1 MLATFIRSI
10 VIYIIVLIVMR
21 LMGKREIGQM
31 QPFELAISIMIAD
44 LAATPMAETGIP
56 ISNGIVP
63 ILGLLVMHLVIST
76 LNIKSTKA
84 REIICGKPSILIY
97 RGKIDEKTLRK
108 ERFTINELEERLR
121 DNNIFNIGDVDYAI
135 LETSGQVTVIPKPN
149 KRNTTP
155 EDINIEPEYEGISYD
170 LVVDGKV
177 MYKNLEKIGKNYKWL
192 ERQSEKFGIKP
203 EEALII
209 TIDGNNTECLSEL
222 KKEIDDKSLENAKEK
237 LGELDKKWD
246 EKHDKLAYY
255 IEHDEL
261 EKVDTAI
268 VQVKSFVENEEI
280 PSAIAELETG
290 KFVLE
295 HIERKYKFNLQNIF

>member
-1 MLATFIRSI
+1 MQESYKIRKSEETTIKNSKRKEDFMLITFLRAIFLYI
-10 VIYIIVLIVMR
+10 VVLIVMR

-149 KRNTTP
+149 KRNITP
-155 EDINIEPEYEGISYD
+155 KDFNMEPEYEGISYD

-192 ERQSEKFGIKP
+192 ERQSEKFRIKP

-209 TIDGNNTECLSEL
+209 TIDGNNNFFC
-222 KKEIDDKSLENAKEK
+222 
-237 LGELDKKWD
+237 
-246 EKHDKLAYY
+246 
-255 IEHDEL
+255 
-261 EKVDTAI
+261 
-268 VQVKSFVENEEI
+268 Q
-280 PSAIAELETG
+280 P
-290 KFVLE
+290 
-295 HIERKYKFNLQNIF
+295 LQNKN